1 MKAGYT
7 YLWEFMVEPDRV
19 EEFQRLYGPDGP
31 WVALFRRSAG
41 YLDTWLLRDRA
52 DPRRFIT
59 VDRWESVEAHH
70 GFRAEF
76 AREYA
81 ELDARCAHLSS
92 RETQLGEFTESA

>member
-31 WVALFRRSAG
+31 WVALFRRSPG

-59 VDRWESVEAHH
+59 VDRWKSVEAHH
-70 GFRAEF
+70 AFRSEF

-81 ELDARCAHLSS
+81 ELDGRCAHLSS
-92 RETQLGEFTESA
+92 RETQLGEFTETP